1 MLDVLAEMEASNWC
15 SRLFLKSHPLDQ
27 LEAMDSDMNVK
38 NLHMMMQPGRKNITV
53 DKHNEKPE
61 GESKQL
67 YDIARHKIRNKKK
80 EQEMETDWRTKRQP
94 AKERH

>member
-1 MLDVLAEMEASNWC
+1 
-15 SRLFLKSHPLDQ
+15 
-27 LEAMDSDMNVK
+27 
-38 NLHMMMQPGRKNITV
+38 MQHGRKNITV

-80 EQEMETDWRTKRQP
+80 EQEMETDLRTKRQP
-94 AKERH
+94 AEERH